1 MNMRLRTITRTVA
14 ALAACVPLLAQAGN
28 VLMTDVSSV
37 TVSGVPGVLRAGSP
51 WAPAPAAENVST
63 LFDGNFLPTSTTW
76 THGTFWWDEDIRQGN
91 PVTIEVLLNGP
102 HTLNRFVVQ
111 GDNNEDYLVDWWDG
125 SAWQTAYNAASTCCF
140 GMVTRDSGLQ
150 SGITTDRLRIR
161 AQGGDLYY
169 SLSEVQAYDVNRT
182 PEPGSLA
189 LAGLAAAGLWGAS
202 RRRRAAAR

>member
-1 MNMRLRTITRTVA
+1 MRLRTITRTVA

>member
-28 VLMTDVSSV
+28 VLMTDVASV
-37 TVSGVPGVLRAGSP
+37 TVNGVPGVLRAGSP